1 MASRDK
7 PRHEQKKPKKNKAVQ
22 HGEHAPAV
30 PRPPLGGL
38 PHS

>member
-7 PRHEQKKPKKNKAVQ
+7 PRHEVKKPKKNKAKKGKESQV
-22 HGEHAPAV
+22 V
-30 PRPPLGGL
+30 TPPMTGI

>member
-7 PRHEQKKPKKNKAVQ
+7 PRHEAKKPKKSKVVHGAV
-22 HGEHAPAV
+22 APA